1 MVLLDLLGVFMKKN
15 EIVQRVSERIKS
27 TREKLGFTQAR
38 LATDAGI
45 TPGAIS
51 QIEAGERVPST
62 PVLRKLASVLRV
74 STDYLLGDT
83 DDSELSDLLQDK
95 NLQSFFRDYKNLSPE
110 DQNQMQ
116 SFVDILKAKKKS

>member
-1 MVLLDLLGVFMKKN
+1 MKKD
-15 EIVQRVSERIKS
+15 EIVQRVAERIKN

-38 LATDAGI
+38 LASDAGI

-83 DDSELSDLLQDK
+83 DDSELSDLLQDE
-95 NLQSFFRDYKNLSPE
+95 NIQSFFRDYKNLSSE
-110 DQNQMQ
+110 DQNQMK
-116 SFVDILKAKKKS
+116 SIVDILKAKKKS